1 MLKKLASQTALYGIS
16 SMIGRF
22 LNYLLVPFHTAV
34 FAPEAF
40 GVVTYFYSWVGFL
53 NVIYLFGIETT
64 YFRFASKD
72 KENANAIFNV
82 AISFLLLNSI
92 IISFLMCFWATEICS
107 LLKFEGKENYIYCLA
122 SIMAVDAILAIPFA
136 RLRLEGKALVFASAK
151 TMSILINIFLNF
163 LLLKW
168 LLPLQSTADAIYV
181 FIANLLANIAL
192 IPLLIPWLIKFRPNF
207 SLTYLKPMLKYA
219 WPLMF
224 MGLAGMVNE
233 LLDRIL
239 LKEIL
244 PQNFYPGIS
253 NDAAVGIYGAC
264 YKLSIFMSLA
274 IQAFRYAAEPFFFS
288 KSEDKNAPESFAK
301 IMHWFIIV
309 CCLILIGITLNL
321 SWIQYLLTNPAY
333 RVGLGVV
340 PILLLANLFL
350 GVYYNQSVWYKL
362 TDKTYFGTIITLVG
376 AAITLVGL
384 WILIPIAGYMG
395 AAWATFICY
404 FSITMISYFLGQK
417 YYPIPYNVKKAIL
430 YISLSVS
437 IILIFNYINPIE
449 LLKNIVI
456 GNSLIIGFI
465 ALVALI
471 EKPWKKV

>member
-1 MLKKLASQTALYGIS
+1 
-16 SMIGRF
+16 
-22 LNYLLVPFHTAV
+22 
-34 FAPEAF
+34 
-40 GVVTYFYSWVGFL
+40 
-53 NVIYLFGIETT
+53 
-64 YFRFASKD
+64 
-72 KENANAIFNV
+72 
-82 AISFLLLNSI
+82 
-92 IISFLMCFWATEICS
+92 
-107 LLKFEGKENYIYCLA
+107 
-122 SIMAVDAILAIPFA
+122 
-136 RLRLEGKALVFASAK
+136 
-151 TMSILINIFLNF
+151 
-163 LLLKW
+163 
-168 LLPLQSTADAIYV
+168 
-181 FIANLLANIAL
+181 
-192 IPLLIPWLIKFRPNF
+192 
-207 SLTYLKPMLKYA
+207 MLKYA

-244 PQNFYPGIS
+244 PQNFYPGMS

-376 AAITLVGL
+376 AAITLIGL

-417 YYPIPYNVKKAIL
+417 YFPVPYNVGKAFI

-437 IILIFNYINPIE
+437 IILIFNYINPIG

-456 GNSLIIGFI
+456 GNCLIIGFI